1 MKAGLKGF
9 AGMASFVAV
18 ALILIVFAQKLHAQ
32 GCCTAGSASIGG
44 LERSVLKPKSLSIS
58 FGYQNT
64 HLGKTFESTKMIDDP
79 LDRNANVQVFSFEA
93 EYGLTSG
100 VSLLLN
106 FNYVARNRELTARDF
121 RGNVSERFNVEGRG
135 VGDPILMA
143 KYLAIAPSLAT
154 HFELALGGG
163 AKLPVGNYNQ
173 QRNGARL
180 PIDLQPSSGAIDL
193 LGWFYAGYHLP
204 RIGLRWSLRG
214 LYRYAGANFD
224 GYKFGDELIVSTGA
238 EYDVRDYLSFALSAR
253 GRFAKQD
260 YSNRRILQATGGSAW
275 YVEPAISYLGK
286 NSTFRIFGQI
296 PVYQNV
302 RSIQLTPSWMV
313 GTGLG
318 FIFDLSRKI
327 ALLVPSNE

>member
-1 MKAGLKGF
+1 MKAGLKSF
-9 AGMASFVAV
+9 AGMASFVAA
-18 ALILIVFAQKLHAQ
+18 ALILIVFAQELRAQ

-44 LERSVLKPKSLSIS
+44 LERSVIKPNSLSIS

-79 LDRNANVQVFSFEA
+79 LERNANVQVFSLEA
-93 EYGLTSG
+93 EYGLTTG

-135 VGDPILMA
+135 LGDPILMA
-143 KYLAIAPSLAT
+143 KYLAIAPSLAAP
-154 HFELALGGG
+154 FELALGGG

-193 LGWFYAGYHLP
+193 LGWLYAGYNLP
-204 RIGLRWSLRG
+204 RLRLQWSLRG
-214 LYRYAGANFD
+214 LYRYAGTNFD
-224 GYKFGDELIVSTGA
+224 GYKFGDELIVAAGT
-238 EYDVRDYLSFALSAR
+238 EYNLRGYLGVALFAR

-275 YVEPAISYLGK
+275 YVEPTVSYGEK
-286 NSTFRIFGQI
+286 NSTFRIFGQL

-302 RSIQLTPSWMV
+302 RSIQLTTSWMV
-313 GTGLG
+313 GAGIG
-318 FIFDLSRKI
+318 FNFDFGRK
-327 ALLVPSNE
+327 VQFF